1 MLLKVLLVVVPII
14 IIIVFVFVFVFG
26 FVFTI
31 IVIVIIVI
39 IIIAITTSNS
49 TTITIILIIITITI
63 ITIAIVIVI
72 VIVIVIAIVIF
83 IIIIII
89 LEHDAGEP
97 PESAFNKHSETLVN
111 DTPLEEKKTAFFC
124 RDQSDATI
132 ISDLFGEEVLSNF
145 HINSGEL
152 DAWPEYLLH
161 VRSCF
166 IVVNASTMNDEL
178 NNKSAGTSYKDLL
191 IKATE
196 IVGKND
202 CCAKPRFSMFG

>member
-14 IIIVFVFVFVFG
+14 IIIVFVFVFG

-63 ITIAIVIVI
+63 ITIA
-72 VIVIVIAIVIF
+72 IVIVIAIVIF